1 LIASHIARF
10 LVNFSIVKS
19 ILSQAIA
26 LLQYYSEEI
35 STFFEEKA
43 FENPLLEI
51 ESLKEQSMDPR
62 YDKVKIRF

>member
-10 LVNFSIVKS
+10 LVKFSIVKS

-51 ESLKEQSMDPR
+51 ESLKEQSMDPN
-62 YDKVKIRF
+62 DKVKIRF